1 MASPDTGMKIV
12 LLAGTLTFSNEW
24 LQTREINWRIP
35 VATVLAAAAT
45 AGVGRVSPNGAATLG
60 VMALIVAAATPLN
73 GKSPIQQI
81 SSVVNGSPTVK
92 RKLTR
97 TKVAG

>member
-1 MASPDTGMKIV
+1 MAADTGMKLV
-12 LLAGTLTFSNEW
+12 LTAGGLTLGNEW
-24 LQTREINWRIP
+24 LQTHQLNWRIP

-45 AGVGRVSPNGAATLG
+45 SGLGKVSSRGATSIG

-81 SSVVNGSPTVK
+81 AGLVNHPSSVKTKTTAG
-92 RKLTR
+92 TR
-97 TKVAG
+97 VA